1 YLVGAPSHPQQSSP
15 VRGLKLF
22 DGRRVGESRLWEV
35 PRVKQRDRRPLNLG
49 QPTNIRLARRF
60 DEIGSCHVMSLGL
73 TRALACAGRFPP
85 APVLRSAAR
94 PASASGLLG
103 TFSSLAACSMKSGR
117 SCNLTCSASRARLGT
132 NPRLGLRLNSGA
144 RLHMSLYPS

>member
-1 YLVGAPSHPQQSSP
+1 VDIDLLEVRLALEELDQREANYLVGAPSHPQQSSP

-73 TRALACAGRFPP
+73 TTG
-85 APVLRSAAR
+85 
-94 PASASGLLG
+94 G
-103 TFSSLAACSMKSGR
+103 
-117 SCNLTCSASRARLGT
+117 
-132 NPRLGLRLNSGA
+132 
-144 RLHMSLYPS
+144 